1 MAVVDQLSKPFTAP
15 ALAADTVI
23 TRQAANQSYF
33 LVIALALWA
42 CGFLVVAL
50 QWLVRWRRVRS
61 FARPAAISQIRPT
74 RGIPVQVISSPALFE
89 PGVFGLFRPVF
100 LLPEG
105 IVQRLNSAQL
115 DVIIAHEMC
124 HVRRMDNLTAA
135 IHMVVEAIFWFH
147 PLVWWLGARLVDERE
162 RACDEEVLLG
172 GGDPSVYAEGILNVC
187 KFYLESP
194 LPCVSGVT
202 GSNLKRRIETIMKNR
217 IAHKLNFPKRVAL
230 TIAGLA
236 AITVPVVIGITNAP
250 SLRAQ
255 SAAAAKVQ
263 FEVAT
268 VKLSPPPEGG
278 LLNINLG
285 AFQTGRLTFTN
296 VTLSDLVK
304 YAYGLV
310 SDEQLAGPDWIRRT
324 RFDVVAKASPETPR
338 DQLSLMTRELLAQ
351 RLHLVLRREQKVLPH
366 LVLLVG
372 NRGAKMPL
380 AKQDAPAPG
389 TQTRGRIVHPSL
401 PMPVLAQL
409 LSRFERQIVV
419 DLTSLEGRFE
429 VNLEW
434 APDLGLSPADLAGP
448 PSDRPSLF
456 AAVQEQ
462 LGLKL
467 ESRRSPLEVLVVEQ
481 ATNVPE
487 SN

>member
-1 MAVVDQLSKPFTAP
+1 
-15 ALAADTVI
+15 
-23 TRQAANQSYF
+23 
-33 LVIALALWA
+33 
-42 CGFLVVAL
+42 
-50 QWLVRWRRVRS
+50 
-61 FARPAAISQIRPT
+61 
-74 RGIPVQVISSPALFE
+74 
-89 PGVFGLFRPVF
+89 
-100 LLPEG
+100 
-105 IVQRLNSAQL
+105 
-115 DVIIAHEMC
+115 
-124 HVRRMDNLTAA
+124 
-135 IHMVVEAIFWFH
+135 
-147 PLVWWLGARLVDERE
+147 
-162 RACDEEVLLG
+162 
-172 GGDPSVYAEGILNVC
+172 
-187 KFYLESP
+187 
-194 LPCVSGVT
+194 
-202 GSNLKRRIETIMKNR
+202 MKNR

-230 TIAGLA
+230 AIAGLA
-236 AITVPVVIGITNAP
+236 TITVPVVMGIMNAP

-255 SAAAAKVQ
+255 TAAAAKVQ

-380 AKQDAPAPG
+380 AKQDAPPPG

-419 DLTSLEGRFE
+419 DLTSLEKPFE
-429 VNLEW
+429 VNLQC
-434 APDLGLSPADLAGP
+434 APNIGLSPADLAGP
-448 PSDRPSLF
+448 PSDQPSLF

-467 ESRRSPLEVLVVEQ
+467 ESRRSPLEILVVEQ

>member
-1 MAVVDQLSKPFTAP
+1 
-15 ALAADTVI
+15 
-23 TRQAANQSYF
+23 
-33 LVIALALWA
+33 
-42 CGFLVVAL
+42 
-50 QWLVRWRRVRS
+50 
-61 FARPAAISQIRPT
+61 
-74 RGIPVQVISSPALFE
+74 
-89 PGVFGLFRPVF
+89 
-100 LLPEG
+100 
-105 IVQRLNSAQL
+105 
-115 DVIIAHEMC
+115 
-124 HVRRMDNLTAA
+124 
-135 IHMVVEAIFWFH
+135 
-147 PLVWWLGARLVDERE
+147 
-162 RACDEEVLLG
+162 
-172 GGDPSVYAEGILNVC
+172 
-187 KFYLESP
+187 
-194 LPCVSGVT
+194 
-202 GSNLKRRIETIMKNR
+202 MKNR
-217 IAHKLNFPKRVAL
+217 IVHTLNFSTRVAPA
-230 TIAGLA
+230 IAGLA
-236 AITVPVVIGITNAP
+236 AITVSVVMGMMNAP
-250 SLRAQ
+250 SVRAQ
-255 SAAAAKVQ
+255 TSAPANVQ

-310 SDEQLAGPDWIRRT
+310 SDEQLAGPDWIRKT
-324 RFDVVAKASPETPR
+324 RFDVVAKASPDNPR

-380 AKQDAPAPG
+380 AKQDAPPPG
-389 TQTRGRIVHPSL
+389 TQTRGHIAHPSL

-419 DLTSLEGRFE
+419 DLTNLEGRFE
-429 VNLEW
+429 VNVEW
-434 APDLGLSPADLAGP
+434 APDIGLSPADLAGP
-448 PSDRPSLF
+448 ASDRPSLF